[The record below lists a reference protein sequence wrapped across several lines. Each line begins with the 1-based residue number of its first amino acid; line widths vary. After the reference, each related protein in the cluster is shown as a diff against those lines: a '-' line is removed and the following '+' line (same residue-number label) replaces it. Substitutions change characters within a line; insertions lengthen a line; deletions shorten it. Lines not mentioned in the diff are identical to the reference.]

1 MHFYTD
7 SKVVLGYIYNAS
19 KRFYVYVAN
28 RVQRIRKST
37 NPDQWSYV
45 ASDKNPADSATRPAP
60 MVNMQGHR
68 WLQDPSH
75 LFDACSTQAEG
86 YPLTDP
92 DNDKEVRPSVRVS
105 KIEVTITEALGSY
118 RFERF
123 SVWNDLIDTIAFL
136 RHICSSFQG
145 IGENVCRGW
154 HKCTEYKNVRTL
166 SEAEQFIIR
175 TVQREV
181 YSEDI
186 SLVNQKLSL
195 PRNNPLLPLNP
206 IMDEKGLLRVGARLN
221 QSSLSQKDKNS
232 IIIPGNH
239 HIAVLL
245 ARHYHILVKHQGRHL
260 TEGAVRSAGFWIT
273 GGKRLISS
281 VIHKC
286 VKCRK
291 LRGRYETQKMADLPS
306 VRLEPSP
313 PFTAVGVDAFGP
325 WLIVS
330 RRTRGGLAQNKRW
343 ALLFTCLSSRAI
355 HIEVIEEMST
365 SSFINSL
372 RRFIAIRGNVKELR
386 SDRGTNFIGA
396 VDPLKA
402 DCVNVEDTKSFL
414 NKKGIVWYFNPPHAS
429 HMNGLWVLS

>member
-1 MHFYTD
+1 MHIFSDASEQVIAAVAYLKISPKEGPSEVGFILGKAKVAPFHGHTIPRLELCGAVLAVELAEVIEDHLGLPTDKMHFYTD

-68 WLQDPSH
+68 WLQGPSH

-154 HKCTEYKNVRTL
+154 HKCTEFKNVRTL

-181 YSEDI
+181 YSEEI

-206 IMDEKGLLRVGARLN
+206 IMDEKGLLRVGGRLN
-221 QSSLSQKDKNS
+221 QSSLSKKDKNP

-239 HIAVLL
+239 HIAFCLQGITTYLL
-245 ARHYHILVKHQGRHL
+245 STK
-260 TEGAVRSAGFWIT
+260 AVT
-273 GGKRLISS
+273 
-281 VIHKC
+281 
-286 VKCRK
+286 
-291 LRGRYETQKMADLPS
+291 
-306 VRLEPSP
+306 
-313 PFTAVGVDAFGP
+313 
-325 WLIVS
+325 
-330 RRTRGGLAQNKRW
+330 
-343 ALLFTCLSSRAI
+343 
-355 HIEVIEEMST
+355 
-365 SSFINSL
+365 
-372 RRFIAIRGNVKELR
+372 
-386 SDRGTNFIGA
+386 
-396 VDPLKA
+396 
-402 DCVNVEDTKSFL
+402 
-414 NKKGIVWYFNPPHAS
+414 
-429 HMNGLWVLS
+429 